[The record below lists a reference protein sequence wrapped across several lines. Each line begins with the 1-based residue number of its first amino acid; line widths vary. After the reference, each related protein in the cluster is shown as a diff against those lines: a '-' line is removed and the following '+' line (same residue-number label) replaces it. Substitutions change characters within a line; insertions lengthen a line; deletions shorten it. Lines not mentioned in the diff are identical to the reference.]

1 MSCTRKRGKA
11 RINDGACKKQNK
23 TTTHKSQLE
32 GRSLPKSERM
42 GIIEIIMS
50 GMGGKSK
57 GRNED

>member
-1 MSCTRKRGKA
+1 MMVHV
-11 RINDGACKKQNK
+11 KKQNK

-32 GRSLPKSERM
+32 GHSLPTSERM